1 MTYLLDIASHME
13 TLGLGYTTGYNKDIF
28 VYQMPETVQTGI
40 LLKDAALGTLIDHE
54 LPQYYQTEF
63 QCIVRSK
70 EHADGEAKADAVST
84 AMTILNQTIGTL
96 NVKYIR
102 PRHVPMV
109 FPVSNG
115 DYLEWLIT
123 FDTSFVTS

>member
-1 MTYLLDIASHME
+1 MTYLLDLATHME
-13 TLGLGYTTGYNKDIF
+13 TLGLGATTGYDKNIF
-28 VYQMPETVQTGI
+28 VYQMPESVASGI

-54 LPQYYQTEF
+54 LPKYYQTEF

-70 EHADGEAKADAVST
+70 THAEGEAKAEAVST

-96 NVKYIR
+96 NVNYIR

-109 FPVSNG
+109 FPVSDG